1 MTAISLR
8 LEDADDISIKE
19 YDSMY
24 HMTVIPTRKRV

>member
-8 LEDADDISIKE
+8 LEDADDILIKE
-19 YDSMY
+19 YASMY